1 VRKRTPT
8 TDAIWTAFTEGIRFI
23 AVPLVL
29 LDLVTSHYPQL
40 TTAFLPD
47 IELYVCFI
55 GGMIVASS
63 TLESYH
69 RPGTYKRML
78 FGLSALAFVC
88 LWIFAIFGG
97 GVADFSY
104 PPYLVSFDMSKIV
117 YIILIGLSLKGLL
130 VIQTFSTCRASE
142 LARERKAA
150 EARAA
155 ARRRLVRR
163 SASRSSSPSS
173 AFASY
178 RRVEYSV
185 TADDEVGFAERF
197 PSARLDPGMMECPIC
212 GHVCPVDSHVCENC
226 GAWLKAGRKG

>member
-1 VRKRTPT
+1 VKKRTPT
-8 TDAIWTAFTEGIRFI
+8 ADAIWTAFTEGIRFI

-47 IELYVCFI
+47 IEMYVCFI

-88 LWIFAIFGG
+88 LWMFAIFGG
-97 GVADFSY
+97 GVAEFSY
-104 PPYLVSFDMSKIV
+104 PPYLVSFDMSKVV

-130 VIQTFSTCRASE
+130 VVQTFSTYRASE

-150 EARAA
+150 DERAA
-155 ARRRLVRR
+155 ARRKLTRQ
-163 SASRSSSPSS
+163 SASRSSPSA

-178 RRVEYSV
+178 RRMEFSV
-185 TADDEVGFAERF
+185 TPDDEVGFAERL
-197 PSARLDPGMMECPIC
+197 PTARLGPGQMACPIC
-212 GHVCPVDSHVCENC
+212 GHVCPVESHVCENC
-226 GAWLKAGRKG
+226 GAWLKAGKRG